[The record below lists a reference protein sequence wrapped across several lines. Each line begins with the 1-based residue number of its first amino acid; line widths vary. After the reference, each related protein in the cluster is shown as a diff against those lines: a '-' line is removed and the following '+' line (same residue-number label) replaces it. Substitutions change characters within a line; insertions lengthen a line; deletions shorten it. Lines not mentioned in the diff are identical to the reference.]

1 MTGLLVVDASVATS
15 WIVKEAIS
23 PQTVLLFAAGKTLIA
38 PDLLVAEVGNAVWK
52 AERRGNATALQVS
65 SAATILRQAIL
76 DFEPTLPLLPAAAA
90 LARELNHPIYDCF
103 YLALAQREGAELAT
117 ADARMAALC
126 ARKKIAARLIVPAQ
140 PSAPS
145 E

>member
-1 MTGLLVVDASVATS
+1 MTGVLVVDASIATS

-23 PQTVLLFAAGKTLIA
+23 PQAVTLFSAGETLIA

-65 SAATILRQAIL
+65 SAVVILRQAMS

-126 ARKKIAARLIVPAQ
+126 ARKAIPARLILPPQ

-145 E
+145 A